1 MRRSGSTRIEMFC
14 RALNGSLSIFSIW
27 SYVEIIR
34 SLSIIQNKITLNS
47 NFDRNQAVHLLYGDF
62 SNLTEMVDV
71 QNHLTIYV
79 RKYLSEEEEMNGMTI
94 QQIQQIQHSQQT
106 EKEKEQKEQKNEK
119 NEKTKQL
126 PSVLTG
132 YDILM
137 EFICGQLISGT
148 ETRVRKSQL
157 ALSARDLVNS
167 GRMRLTRFSDCVVG
181 MFSQKKSLPKIS
193 RQGTFKMFSCS
204 CNLSLK

>member
-193 RQGTFKMFSCS
+193 RQGTFKMFSC
-204 CNLSLK
+204 NVVIYR

>member
-34 SLSIIQNKITLNS
+34 SLSIIQNNITLNS

-94 QQIQQIQHSQQT
+94 QSTQT
-106 EKEKEQKEQKNEK
+106 LFSHTNKNANIVRAESWLWRSLWTANLRKMQPRPTQK
-119 NEKTKQL
+119 T
-126 PSVLTG
+126 
-132 YDILM
+132 
-137 EFICGQLISGT
+137 
-148 ETRVRKSQL
+148 
-157 ALSARDLVNS
+157 
-167 GRMRLTRFSDCVVG
+167 
-181 MFSQKKSLPKIS
+181 
-193 RQGTFKMFSCS
+193 
-204 CNLSLK
+204 